1 MAPAASLLARPATAR
16 RAARADAGG
25 MYSTQETNRDLHVVI
40 GAGGQLGRA
49 LVSGLVARGLSVR
62 AVARAPVQGLPAGVE
77 QAPGDIGDAREA
89 LRLCR
94 GAAVVYGCFGAPHV
108 EWARSFSR
116 MTCGALAGASAA
128 AAKLVFADN
137 LYAYGPQT
145 GTLVESLPA
154 TTYGAKPRLRAE
166 LAAML
171 LHAHATGRVRVAIA
185 RASDFYGPGVISAML
200 GAPVIRSVAAGR
212 RVFLPGDL
220 DAPHTF
226 TFTPDFAAAL
236 IELALADDADGQV
249 WHAPSAPALSL
260 RDILGRVAALAGSRL
275 RLAGIPGAGLRVA
288 AWLSPSIRE
297 LVELGFQWD
306 RPYRVSHAK
315 YAARFA
321 HQPTPIDDGLR
332 ATVAWALGAAVT
344 AP

>member
-1 MAPAASLLARPATAR
+1 MAPAASLLARPDTAR
-16 RAARADAGG
+16 RGVRDDPGG
-25 MYSTQETNRDLHVVI
+25 MQSRHTRDNDLHVVI

-49 LVSGLVARGLSVR
+49 LVAALVARGLAVR
-62 AVARAPVQGLPAGVE
+62 AVARGPVQGLPAGVDS
-77 QAPGDIGDAREA
+77 ARGDIGDAREA
-89 LRLCR
+89 VRLCR

-116 MTCGALAGASAA
+116 MTCGALAGTSAA

-154 TTYGAKPRLRAE
+154 TSHGAKPRLRAE

-171 LHAHATGRVRVAIA
+171 LHAHTTGRVRVVIA
-185 RASDFYGPGVISAML
+185 RASDFYGPGVVSAML
-200 GAPVIRSVAAGR
+200 GAPVIRAVAAGR

-236 IELALADDADGQV
+236 IELALADDVDGQV
-249 WHAPSAPALSL
+249 WHAPSAPALAL
-260 RDILGRVAALAGSRL
+260 RELLGRVAGWPARGS
-275 RLAGIPGAGLRVA
+275 G
-288 AWLSPSIRE
+288 
-297 LVELGFQWD
+297 
-306 RPYRVSHAK
+306 
-315 YAARFA
+315 
-321 HQPTPIDDGLR
+321 
-332 ATVAWALGAAVT
+332 
-344 AP
+344 